1 MNIKKLFLY
10 MGAIL
15 TLSLVTMCVTTVND
29 NAGKEETVICRGQE
43 AHTSGPMV
51 KVGQQAP
58 DFQATN
64 AEMKEVSLSS
74 FKGKRVILNIFPSLD
89 TPTCALSVRQ
99 FNARASEL
107 ENTVVLCLSMDLP
120 FAQSR
125 FCSVEGLNNVV
136 PLSLFRSQDFLQGYG
151 IQLADGPLRGLMA
164 RAVVVID
171 ENGKVC
177 YTQLVSNISNEPDYD
192 AALRCKKRSRLLQ
205 QKRRCC
211 YSSDVA
217 KLMFSS

>member
-1 MNIKKLFLY
+1 MNIKKLFLC

-51 KVGQQAP
+51 KVGEQAP
-58 DFQATN
+58 DFRATN
-64 AEMKEVSLSS
+64 ADLQDVSLSS

-125 FCSVEGLNNVV
+125 FCSTEGLNNVV
-136 PLSLFRSQDFLQGYG
+136 PLSVFRSHDFLKEYG
-151 IQLADGPLRGLMA
+151 LQLADGPLKGLMA
-164 RAVVVID
+164 RAVIVID
-171 ENGKVC
+171 ETGKVR

-192 AALRCKKRSRLLQ
+192 AALQAVNDL
-205 QKRRCC
+205 
-211 YSSDVA
+211 
-217 KLMFSS
+217 

>member
-1 MNIKKLFLY
+1 MNTTKFILC
-10 MGAIL
+10 MGTLL
-15 TLSLVTMCVTTVND
+15 TLGLAPMRATAG
-29 NAGKEETVICRGQE
+29 NAGMENGETVVCRGQE

-58 DFQATN
+58 DFRATN
-64 AEMKEVSLSS
+64 ADLQDVSLSS
-74 FKGKRVILNIFPSLD
+74 FKGKRIILNIFPSLD

-151 IQLADGPLRGLMA
+151 IQLADGPLKGLMA

-171 ENGKVC
+171 ENGKVR

-192 AALRCKKRSRLLQ
+192 AALQAVNDL
-205 QKRRCC
+205 
-211 YSSDVA
+211 
-217 KLMFSS
+217 

>member
-1 MNIKKLFLY
+1 MNTTKFILC
-10 MGAIL
+10 MGTLL
-15 TLSLVTMCVTTVND
+15 TLGLAPMRATAG
-29 NAGKEETVICRGQE
+29 NAGMENGETVVCRGQE

-58 DFQATN
+58 DFRATN
-64 AEMKEVSLSS
+64 ADLQDVSLSS
-74 FKGKRVILNIFPSLD
+74 FKGKRIILNIFPSLD

-136 PLSLFRSQDFLQGYG
+136 PLSVFRSHDFLKEYG
-151 IQLADGPLRGLMA
+151 LQLADGPLRGLMA
-164 RAVVVID
+164 RAVIVID
-171 ENGKVC
+171 ETGKVR

-192 AALRCKKRSRLLQ
+192 AALRAANAL
-205 QKRRCC
+205 
-211 YSSDVA
+211 
-217 KLMFSS
+217 

>member
-58 DFQATN
+58 DFRATN
-64 AEMKEVSLSS
+64 AYLQDVSLSS
-74 FKGKRVILNIFPSLD
+74 FKGKRIILNIFPSLD

-125 FCSVEGLNNVV
+125 FCSTEGLNNVV
-136 PLSLFRSQDFLQGYG
+136 PLSLFRSHDFLKEYDL
-151 IQLADGPLRGLMA
+151 QLADGPLKGLMA
-164 RAVVVID
+164 RAVIVID
-171 ENGKVC
+171 ETGKVC

-192 AALRCKKRSRLLQ
+192 AALRAANAL
-205 QKRRCC
+205 
-211 YSSDVA
+211 
-217 KLMFSS
+217 

>member
-51 KVGQQAP
+51 KVGEQAP
-58 DFQATN
+58 DFRATN
-64 AEMKEVSLSS
+64 ADLQDVSLSS
-74 FKGKRVILNIFPSLD
+74 FKGKRIILNIFPSLD

-125 FCSVEGLNNVV
+125 FCSTEGLNNVV
-136 PLSLFRSQDFLQGYG
+136 PLSVFRSHDFLKEYG
-151 IQLADGPLRGLMA
+151 LQLADGPLKGLMA
-164 RAVVVID
+164 RAVIVID
-171 ENGKVC
+171 ETGKVR

-192 AALRCKKRSRLLQ
+192 AALQAVNDL
-205 QKRRCC
+205 
-211 YSSDVA
+211 
-217 KLMFSS
+217 

>member
-1 MNIKKLFLY
+1 MNIKKLFLC

-58 DFQATN
+58 DFRATN
-64 AEMKEVSLSS
+64 ADLQDVSLSS
-74 FKGKRVILNIFPSLD
+74 FKGKRIILNIFPSLD

-136 PLSLFRSQDFLQGYG
+136 PLSVFRSHDFLKEYG
-151 IQLADGPLRGLMA
+151 LQLADGPLKGLMA
-164 RAVVVID
+164 RAVIVID
-171 ENGKVC
+171 ETGKVR

-192 AALRCKKRSRLLQ
+192 AALQAVNNL
-205 QKRRCC
+205 
-211 YSSDVA
+211 
-217 KLMFSS
+217 

>member
-1 MNIKKLFLY
+1 MNTTKFILC
-10 MGAIL
+10 MGTLL
-15 TLSLVTMCVTTVND
+15 TLGLAPMRATAG
-29 NAGKEETVICRGQE
+29 NAGMENGETVVCRGQE

-58 DFQATN
+58 DFRATN

-136 PLSLFRSQDFLQGYG
+136 PLSLFRSHDFLQGYG

-164 RAVVVID
+164 RAVIVID

-192 AALRCKKRSRLLQ
+192 AALRAANAL
-205 QKRRCC
+205 
-211 YSSDVA
+211 
-217 KLMFSS
+217 

>member
-1 MNIKKLFLY
+1 MNIKKLFLC

-51 KVGQQAP
+51 KVGEQAP
-58 DFQATN
+58 DFRATN
-64 AEMKEVSLSS
+64 ADLQDVSLSS
-74 FKGKRVILNIFPSLD
+74 FKGKRIILNIFPSLN

-125 FCSVEGLNNVV
+125 FCSTEGLNNVV
-136 PLSLFRSQDFLQGYG
+136 PLSVFRSHDFLKEYG
-151 IQLADGPLRGLMA
+151 LQLADGPLKGLMA
-164 RAVVVID
+164 RAVIVID
-171 ENGKVC
+171 ETGKVC

-192 AALRCKKRSRLLQ
+192 AALRAANAL
-205 QKRRCC
+205 
-211 YSSDVA
+211 
-217 KLMFSS
+217 

>member
-58 DFQATN
+58 DFRATN
-64 AEMKEVSLSS
+64 ADLQDVSLSS
-74 FKGKRVILNIFPSLD
+74 FKGKRIILNIFPSLD

-125 FCSVEGLNNVV
+125 FCSTEGLNNVV
-136 PLSLFRSQDFLQGYG
+136 PLSVFRSHDFLKEYG
-151 IQLADGPLRGLMA
+151 LQLADGPLKGLMA
-164 RAVVVID
+164 RD
-171 ENGKVC
+171 ETGKVR

-192 AALRCKKRSRLLQ
+192 AALQAVNDL
-205 QKRRCC
+205 
-211 YSSDVA
+211 
-217 KLMFSS
+217 

>member
-1 MNIKKLFLY
+1 MNTTKFILC
-10 MGAIL
+10 MGTLL
-15 TLSLVTMCVTTVND
+15 TLGLAPMRATAG
-29 NAGKEETVICRGQE
+29 NAGMENGETVVCRGQE

-51 KVGQQAP
+51 KVGEQAP
-58 DFQATN
+58 DFRATN
-64 AEMKEVSLSS
+64 ADLQDVSLSS
-74 FKGKRVILNIFPSLD
+74 FKGKRIILNIFPSLD

-125 FCSVEGLNNVV
+125 FCSTEGLNNVV
-136 PLSLFRSQDFLQGYG
+136 PLSVFRSHDFLKEYG
-151 IQLADGPLRGLMA
+151 LQLADGPLKGLMA

-192 AALRCKKRSRLLQ
+192 AALRAANAL
-205 QKRRCC
+205 
-211 YSSDVA
+211 
-217 KLMFSS
+217 

>member
-1 MNIKKLFLY
+1 MNIKKLFLC

-43 AHTSGPMV
+43 AHTSGPMI
-51 KVGQQAP
+51 KVGEQAP
-58 DFQATN
+58 DFRATN
-64 AEMKEVSLSS
+64 ADLQDVSLSS
-74 FKGKRVILNIFPSLD
+74 FKGKRIILNIFPSLD

-99 FNARASEL
+99 FNTRASEL

-125 FCSVEGLNNVV
+125 FCSTEGLNNVV
-136 PLSLFRSQDFLQGYG
+136 PLSVFRSHDFLKEYG
-151 IQLADGPLRGLMA
+151 LQLADGPLKGLMA
-164 RAVVVID
+164 RAVIVID
-171 ENGKVC
+171 ETGKVR

-192 AALRCKKRSRLLQ
+192 AALQAVNDL
-205 QKRRCC
+205 
-211 YSSDVA
+211 
-217 KLMFSS
+217 

>member
-1 MNIKKLFLY
+1 MNIKKLFLC

-51 KVGQQAP
+51 KVGEQAP
-58 DFQATN
+58 DFRATN
-64 AEMKEVSLSS
+64 ADLQDVSLSS

-99 FNARASEL
+99 FNTRASEL

-125 FCSVEGLNNVV
+125 FCSTEGLNNVV
-136 PLSLFRSQDFLQGYG
+136 PLSVFRSHDFLKEYG
-151 IQLADGPLRGLMA
+151 LQLADGPLKGLMA
-164 RAVVVID
+164 RAVIVID
-171 ENGKVC
+171 ETGKVR

-192 AALRCKKRSRLLQ
+192 AALQAVNDL
-205 QKRRCC
+205 
-211 YSSDVA
+211 
-217 KLMFSS
+217 

>member
-1 MNIKKLFLY
+1 MNIKKLFLC

-51 KVGQQAP
+51 KVGEQAP
-58 DFQATN
+58 DFRATN
-64 AEMKEVSLSS
+64 ADLQDVSLSS
-74 FKGKRVILNIFPSLD
+74 FKGKRIILNIFPSLD

-125 FCSVEGLNNVV
+125 FCSTEGLNYVV
-136 PLSLFRSQDFLQGYG
+136 PLSVFRSHDFLKEYG
-151 IQLADGPLRGLMA
+151 LQLADGPLKGLMA
-164 RAVVVID
+164 RAVIMID
-171 ENGKVC
+171 ETGKVR

-192 AALRCKKRSRLLQ
+192 AALQAVNDL
-205 QKRRCC
+205 
-211 YSSDVA
+211 
-217 KLMFSS
+217 

>member
-1 MNIKKLFLY
+1 

-58 DFQATN
+58 DFRATN
-64 AEMKEVSLSS
+64 AELQDVSLSS
-74 FKGKRVILNIFPSLD
+74 FKGKRIILNIFPSLD

-125 FCSVEGLNNVV
+125 FCSTEGLNNVV
-136 PLSLFRSQDFLQGYG
+136 PLSVFRSHDFLKEYG
-151 IQLADGPLRGLMA
+151 LQLADGPLKGLMA
-164 RAVVVID
+164 RAVIVID
-171 ENGKVC
+171 ETGKVR

-192 AALRCKKRSRLLQ
+192 AALQAVNDL
-205 QKRRCC
+205 
-211 YSSDVA
+211 
-217 KLMFSS
+217 

>member
-58 DFQATN
+58 DFRATN
-64 AEMKEVSLSS
+64 ADLQDVSLSS
-74 FKGKRVILNIFPSLD
+74 FKGKRIILNIFPSLD

-99 FNARASEL
+99 FNTRASEL

-125 FCSVEGLNNVV
+125 FCSTEGLNNVV
-136 PLSLFRSQDFLQGYG
+136 PLSVFRSHDFLKEYG
-151 IQLADGPLRGLMA
+151 LQLADGPLKGLMA
-164 RAVVVID
+164 RAVIVID
-171 ENGKVC
+171 ETGKVC

-192 AALRCKKRSRLLQ
+192 AALRAANAL
-205 QKRRCC
+205 
-211 YSSDVA
+211 
-217 KLMFSS
+217 

>member
-58 DFQATN
+58 DFRATN
-64 AEMKEVSLSS
+64 AYLQDVSLSS
-74 FKGKRVILNIFPSLD
+74 FKGKRIILNIFPSLD

-125 FCSVEGLNNVV
+125 FCSTEGLNNVV
-136 PLSLFRSQDFLQGYG
+136 PLSLFRSHDFLKKYG
-151 IQLADGPLRGLMA
+151 LQLADGPLKGLMA
-164 RAVVVID
+164 RAVIVID
-171 ENGKVC
+171 ETGKVC

-192 AALRCKKRSRLLQ
+192 AALRAANAL
-205 QKRRCC
+205 
-211 YSSDVA
+211 
-217 KLMFSS
+217 

>member
-1 MNIKKLFLY
+1 MNIKKLFLC

-51 KVGQQAP
+51 KVGEQAP
-58 DFQATN
+58 DFRATN
-64 AEMKEVSLSS
+64 ADLQDVSLSS
-74 FKGKRVILNIFPSLD
+74 FKGKRIILNIFPSLD

-99 FNARASEL
+99 FNARTSEL

-125 FCSVEGLNNVV
+125 FCSTEGLNNVV
-136 PLSLFRSQDFLQGYG
+136 PLSVFRSHDFLKEYG
-151 IQLADGPLRGLMA
+151 LQLADGPLKGLMA
-164 RAVVVID
+164 RAVIVID
-171 ENGKVC
+171 ETGKVR

-192 AALRCKKRSRLLQ
+192 AALQAVNDL
-205 QKRRCC
+205 
-211 YSSDVA
+211 
-217 KLMFSS
+217 

>member
-29 NAGKEETVICRGQE
+29 NAGKEETVVCRGQE

-58 DFQATN
+58 DFRATN
-64 AEMKEVSLSS
+64 ADLQDVSLSS
-74 FKGKRVILNIFPSLD
+74 FKGKRIILNIFPSLD

-125 FCSVEGLNNVV
+125 FCSTEGLNNVV
-136 PLSLFRSQDFLQGYG
+136 PLSVFRSHDFLKEYG
-151 IQLADGPLRGLMA
+151 LQLADGPLKGLMA
-164 RAVVVID
+164 RAVIVID
-171 ENGKVC
+171 ETGKVC

-192 AALRCKKRSRLLQ
+192 AALQAVNDL
-205 QKRRCC
+205 
-211 YSSDVA
+211 
-217 KLMFSS
+217 

>member
-58 DFQATN
+58 DFRATN
-64 AEMKEVSLSS
+64 ADLQDVSLSS
-74 FKGKRVILNIFPSLD
+74 FKGKRIILNIFPSLD

-120 FAQSR
+120 F
-125 FCSVEGLNNVV
+125 CSTEGLNNVV
-136 PLSLFRSQDFLQGYG
+136 PLSVFRSHDFLKEYG
-151 IQLADGPLRGLMA
+151 LQLADGPLKGLMA
-164 RAVVVID
+164 RAVIVID
-171 ENGKVC
+171 ETGKVC

-192 AALRCKKRSRLLQ
+192 AALRAANAL
-205 QKRRCC
+205 
-211 YSSDVA
+211 
-217 KLMFSS
+217 

>member
-1 MNIKKLFLY
+1 MNIKKLFLCI
-10 MGAIL
+10 GAIL

-51 KVGQQAP
+51 KVGEQAP
-58 DFQATN
+58 DFRATN
-64 AEMKEVSLSS
+64 ADLQDVSLSS
-74 FKGKRVILNIFPSLD
+74 FKGKRIILNIFPSLD

-125 FCSVEGLNNVV
+125 FCSTEGLNNVV
-136 PLSLFRSQDFLQGYG
+136 PLSVFRSHDFLKEYG
-151 IQLADGPLRGLMA
+151 LQLADGPLKGLMA
-164 RAVVVID
+164 RAVIVID
-171 ENGKVC
+171 ETGKVR
-177 YTQLVSNISNEPDYD
+177 YTQLVSNISNEPNYD
-192 AALRCKKRSRLLQ
+192 AALQAVNDL
-205 QKRRCC
+205 
-211 YSSDVA
+211 
-217 KLMFSS
+217 

>member
-58 DFQATN
+58 DFRATN
-64 AEMKEVSLSS
+64 ADLQDVSLSS
-74 FKGKRVILNIFPSLD
+74 FKGKRIILNIFPSLD

-125 FCSVEGLNNVV
+125 FCSTEGLNNVV
-136 PLSLFRSQDFLQGYG
+136 PLSVFRSHDFLKEYG
-151 IQLADGPLRGLMA
+151 LQIADGPLKGLMA
-164 RAVVVID
+164 RAVIVID
-171 ENGKVC
+171 ETGKVC

-192 AALRCKKRSRLLQ
+192 AALRAANAL
-205 QKRRCC
+205 
-211 YSSDVA
+211 
-217 KLMFSS
+217 

>member
-1 MNIKKLFLY
+1 MHGSHTDAELGNHVRYDSKRQCRKRRNGNLPWSGSSYFRSD
-10 MGAIL
+10 GEGGSTSAR
-15 TLSLVTMCVTTVND
+15 LSGY
-29 NAGKEETVICRGQE
+29 NADLQ
-43 AHTSGPMV
+43 
-51 KVGQQAP
+51 
-58 DFQATN
+58 D
-64 AEMKEVSLSS
+64 VSLSS
-74 FKGKRVILNIFPSLD
+74 FKGKRIILNIFPSLD

-99 FNARASEL
+99 FNTRASEL

-192 AALRCKKRSRLLQ
+192 AALRAANAL
-205 QKRRCC
+205 
-211 YSSDVA
+211 
-217 KLMFSS
+217 

>member
-1 MNIKKLFLY
+1 MNIKKLFLC

-58 DFQATN
+58 DFRATN
-64 AEMKEVSLSS
+64 AELQDVSLSS
-74 FKGKRVILNIFPSLD
+74 FKGKRIILNIFPSLD

-125 FCSVEGLNNVV
+125 FCSTEGLNNVV
-136 PLSLFRSQDFLQGYG
+136 PLSVFRSHDFLKEYG
-151 IQLADGPLRGLMA
+151 LQLADGPLKGLMA
-164 RAVVVID
+164 RAVIVID
-171 ENGKVC
+171 ETGKVR

-192 AALRCKKRSRLLQ
+192 AALQAVNDL
-205 QKRRCC
+205 
-211 YSSDVA
+211 
-217 KLMFSS
+217 

>member
-1 MNIKKLFLY
+1 MNIKKLFLC

-51 KVGQQAP
+51 KVGEQAP
-58 DFQATN
+58 DFRATN
-64 AEMKEVSLSS
+64 AELQDVSLSS

-192 AALRCKKRSRLLQ
+192 AALRAANAL
-205 QKRRCC
+205 
-211 YSSDVA
+211 
-217 KLMFSS
+217 

>member
-58 DFQATN
+58 DFRATN
-64 AEMKEVSLSS
+64 ADLQDVSLSS
-74 FKGKRVILNIFPSLD
+74 FKGKRIILNIFPSLD

-125 FCSVEGLNNVV
+125 FCSTEGLNNVV
-136 PLSLFRSQDFLQGYG
+136 PLSVFRSHDFLKEYG
-151 IQLADGPLRGLMA
+151 LQLADGPLKGLMA
-164 RAVVVID
+164 RAVIVID
-171 ENGKVC
+171 ETGKVC

-192 AALRCKKRSRLLQ
+192 AALQAANAL
-205 QKRRCC
+205 
-211 YSSDVA
+211 
-217 KLMFSS
+217 

>member
-58 DFQATN
+58 DFRATN
-64 AEMKEVSLSS
+64 ADLQDVSLSS
-74 FKGKRVILNIFPSLD
+74 FKGKRIILNIFPSLD

-107 ENTVVLCLSMDLP
+107 ENTVVLCQSMDLP

-125 FCSVEGLNNVV
+125 FCSTEGLNNVV
-136 PLSLFRSQDFLQGYG
+136 PLSVFRSHDFLKEYG
-151 IQLADGPLRGLMA
+151 LQLADGPLKGLMA
-164 RAVVVID
+164 RAVIVID
-171 ENGKVC
+171 ETGKVC

-192 AALRCKKRSRLLQ
+192 AALRAANAL
-205 QKRRCC
+205 
-211 YSSDVA
+211 
-217 KLMFSS
+217 

>member
-58 DFQATN
+58 NFQATN

-74 FKGKRVILNIFPSLD
+74 FKGETGHP
-89 TPTCALSVRQ
+89 
-99 FNARASEL
+99 EH
-107 ENTVVLCLSMDLP
+107 LP
-120 FAQSR
+120 
-125 FCSVEGLNNVV
+125 
-136 PLSLFRSQDFLQGYG
+136 
-151 IQLADGPLRGLMA
+151 
-164 RAVVVID
+164 
-171 ENGKVC
+171 
-177 YTQLVSNISNEPDYD
+177 
-192 AALRCKKRSRLLQ
+192 
-205 QKRRCC
+205 
-211 YSSDVA
+211 
-217 KLMFSS
+217 

>member
-58 DFQATN
+58 DFRATN
-64 AEMKEVSLSS
+64 ADLQDVSLSS
-74 FKGKRVILNIFPSLD
+74 FKGKRIILNIFPSLD

-136 PLSLFRSQDFLQGYG
+136 PLSVFRSHDFLKEYG
-151 IQLADGPLRGLMA
+151 LQLADGPLKGLMA
-164 RAVVVID
+164 RAVIVID
-171 ENGKVC
+171 ETGKVC

-192 AALRCKKRSRLLQ
+192 AALRAANAL
-205 QKRRCC
+205 
-211 YSSDVA
+211 
-217 KLMFSS
+217 

>member
-1 MNIKKLFLY
+1 MNTTKFILC
-10 MGAIL
+10 MGTLL
-15 TLSLVTMCVTTVND
+15 TLGLAPMRATAG
-29 NAGKEETVICRGQE
+29 NAGMENGETVICRGQE

-58 DFQATN
+58 DFRATN
-64 AEMKEVSLSS
+64 ADLQDVSLSS
-74 FKGKRVILNIFPSLD
+74 FKGKRIILNIFPSLD

-99 FNARASEL
+99 FNTRASEL

-177 YTQLVSNISNEPDYD
+177 YTQLVINISNEPDYD
-192 AALRCKKRSRLLQ
+192 AALRAANAL
-205 QKRRCC
+205 
-211 YSSDVA
+211 
-217 KLMFSS
+217 